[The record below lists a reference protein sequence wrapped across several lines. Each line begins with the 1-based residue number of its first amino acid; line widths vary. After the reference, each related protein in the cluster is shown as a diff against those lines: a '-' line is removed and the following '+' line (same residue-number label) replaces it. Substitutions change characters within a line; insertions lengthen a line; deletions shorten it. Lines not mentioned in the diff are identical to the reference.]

1 MLVVYLRL
9 HKLQAV
15 FKLKKMKTEQKIL
28 TMLKDHKKLVGC
40 RQVLRGLSE
49 GTVRC
54 VVVSEDAD
62 GKIKS
67 HLVKTAME
75 NNVKVLH
82 APSMEWLGRNAGIDV
97 GAATVG
103 FLKSKE

>member
-1 MLVVYLRL
+1 ME
-9 HKLQAV
+9 
-15 FKLKKMKTEQKIL
+15 KMKTEQKIL

-49 GTVRC
+49 DTVRC
-54 VVVSEDAD
+54 VIVAEDAD

-67 HLVKTAME
+67 HLVKTASE
-75 NNVKVLH
+75 RNVKVLH
-82 APSMEWLGRNAGIDV
+82 APTMEWLGRNAGIDV

>member
-1 MLVVYLRL
+1 
-9 HKLQAV
+9 
-15 FKLKKMKTEQKIL
+15 MKTEQKIL

-49 GTVRC
+49 DTVRC
-54 VVVSEDAD
+54 VIVSEDAD
-62 GKIKS
+62 GRIKS
-67 HLVKTAME
+67 NLIKAATE
-75 NNVKVLH
+75 KNVKVLY
-82 APSMEWLGRNAGIDV
+82 APSMDWLGRNAGIDV

>member
-1 MLVVYLRL
+1 
-9 HKLQAV
+9 
-15 FKLKKMKTEQKIL
+15 MKTEQKIL

-49 GTVRC
+49 DTVRC
-54 VVVSEDAD
+54 VIVSEDAD
-62 GKIKS
+62 GRIKS
-67 HLVKTAME
+67 NLVKAATE
-75 NNVKVLH
+75 KNVKVLY
-82 APSMEWLGRNAGIDV
+82 APSMDWLGRNAGIDV